1 MLCLI
6 IDVFV
11 YMLFLNVSHI
21 FVVSSMEVQPFVIKT
36 EADSND
42 ISECSYDVKP
52 STGIFYTY

>member
-6 IDVFV
+6 IDIFV

-21 FVVSSMEVQPFVIKT
+21 LVVSSMEVQPFVIKT
-36 EADSND
+36 EADSNN